1 MIPLKLLQVLSTLP
15 LEYKGD
21 IEYVKNKLNM
31 LILQYPKTFTNF
43 CNYFLDHKLKYFV
56 DGSMIIVNFL
66 KIFVQNQ
73 YQKDIINQ
81 LNQNQEKK
89 DFVIG

>member
-43 CNYFLDHKLKYFV
+43 CNYFLDHKL
-56 DGSMIIVNFL
+56 NFL
-66 KIFVQNQ
+66 
-73 YQKDIINQ
+73 
-81 LNQNQEKK
+81 
-89 DFVIG
+89 